1 MEEICRGLRFPE
13 GPIAMS
19 DGSVILVEIERRTLS
34 RVSPDGKISV
44 VAECGGGPNGAAV
57 GPDGRVYVCNNG
69 GFVWTQQG
77 PFLRPGDTLAPD
89 YVGGSI
95 QAVEIETG
103 KVETIY
109 TECNGEPLK
118 GPNDI
123 VFDTSGGFYFT
134 DLGKRRGRS
143 LDRGSVF
150 YALADGSSI
159 EEIVY
164 PIETPNGIGLS
175 PDEATLYVAETFGAR
190 LWAFDIEHPGKLGP
204 PTHPF
209 YRGRLLYKFTGYER
223 LDSLAVDSEG
233 NVVVATLGT
242 GCVTA
247 ISPQGVVRAVV
258 PVPEF
263 DLMVTNVCFGGPDL
277 RTAYITSSGLGRLY
291 RMQWHCPGLPLNFL
305 QREPLPSPP
314 QDR

>member
-1 MEEICRGLRFPE
+1 MKEICRGLRFPE
-13 GPIAMS
+13 GPIAMA

-34 RVSPDGKISV
+34 RVSADGQISII
-44 VAECGGGPNGAAV
+44 AECGGGPNGAAI

-69 GFVWTQQG
+69 GFQWIQQG
-77 PFLRPGDTLAPD
+77 PFLRAGDGLAPD

-95 QAVEIETG
+95 QAVDIASG
-103 KVETIY
+103 SVETLY

-123 VFDTSGGFYFT
+123 VFDAQGGFYFT

-143 LDRGSVF
+143 IDRGAVY
-150 YALADGSSI
+150 YAQPDGSSI
-159 EEIVY
+159 SEIAH
-164 PIETPNGIGLS
+164 PIDTPNGIGLS
-175 PDEATLYVAETFGAR
+175 ADERTLYVAETSGAR
-190 LWAFDIEHPGKLGP
+190 MWAFDIERPGKLAPGP
-204 PTHPF
+204 HAFWP
-209 YRGRLLYKFTGYER
+209 GRLLYKFSGYER

-242 GCVTA
+242 SCVTA
-247 ISPQGVVRAVV
+247 ISPQGVVRARV

-277 RTAYITSSGLGRLY
+277 RTAYITSAGLGRLY
-291 RMQWHCPGLPLNFL
+291 AVQWHCPGLPLNFL
-305 QREPLPSPP
+305 PRQ
-314 QDR
+314 

>member
-1 MEEICRGLRFPE
+1 MQEICRGLMFPE
-13 GPIAMS
+13 GPIAMA

-34 RVSPDGKISV
+34 RVGPDGKVSV

-69 GFVWTQQG
+69 GFEWFNQG
-77 PFLRPGDTLAPD
+77 PFRRPGEQLAAD

-95 QAVEIETG
+95 QAVDIDTG

-123 VFDTSGGFYFT
+123 VFDAQGGFYFT
-134 DLGKRRGRS
+134 DLGKRRGRTI
-143 LDRGSVF
+143 DRGSVF
-150 YALADGSSI
+150 YAKPDGSAI
-159 EEIVY
+159 EEIVH
-164 PIETPNGIGLS
+164 PIDTPNGIGLS
-175 PDEATLYVAETFGAR
+175 ADESTLYVAETSAAR
-190 LWAFDIEHPGKLGP
+190 LWAFDINSPGKLGP
-204 PTHPF
+204 PTHLFFP
-209 YRGRLLYKFTGYER
+209 GRLLYKFTGYER
-223 LDSLAVDSEG
+223 LDSLAIDSEG
-233 NVVVATLGT
+233 SVVVATLGT

-247 ISPQGVVRAVV
+247 VSPQGVVRAVA

-277 RTAYITSSGLGRLY
+277 RTAYVTSSGLGRLY
-291 RMQWHCPGLPLNFL
+291 KTQWHCPGLPLNFL
-305 QREPLPSPP
+305 QR
-314 QDR
+314 